1 MENPHLA
8 EQNGSV
14 KNASIRQPEE
24 GLDEPGEDVEG
35 QLIGSADDTG
45 WVRKLE

>member
-1 MENPHLA
+1 MEKPHLA

-14 KNASIRQPEE
+14 KDASIWQPEE
-24 GLDEPGEDVEG
+24 GLDEPGKDVEG
-35 QLIGSADDTG
+35 LLFGSADDTG